1 MRSHEEV
8 VERLKAK
15 NKEYVANRRKRI
27 TRIAGILSVV
37 ALIGLS
43 IPIYQKLGK
52 NTRPQTEPTVAPTEG
67 VTANP
72 TGEVEPV
79 EKDKPTVTVTPTVS
93 LEGRNKADI
102 ELTGEG
108 PVATN
113 EEEPRPGTIY
123 ISKTLRQMIQDN
135 PGKDDVL
142 YSVILTIE
150 VSWSDSEIT
159 AFIKDFRDNCEWNP
173 LYVQYKEEYST
184 WLLDEYMPYLSEK
197 VEKKEI
203 SAEEWEK
210 YCMQDWDVFSS
221 VWKERHTEEEWEE
234 LQKIIKRVDSFD
246 QDLQDI
252 RIRLQ
257 QEELLLIQNSGML
270 TYCYPIEDPY
280 RTSIGALITADQF
293 ENFLVSDR
301 FSYHFSWSEAKDLG
315 EVETSIT
322 GFIKAPPK
330 EPVKPQNVIIIDGTD
345 SRIDEKLQGEQD
357 ADEIVTICIIFG
369 DSWSEGQRILREQY
383 PKEYAAYMEMKESGE
398 VWDND
403 DPRIELAERGWELH
417 NSLPGDWEDEQEAKF
432 FERHPE
438 FLPYR
443 QTDGVMSLY
452 MHVPF
457 SLIPE
462 IAKDSAIKK
471 ISRVPE
477 DKRKPEIIGEYQGFT
492 VYDLQG
498 TNENPEMWIEA
509 VDE

>member
-1 MRSHEEV
+1 M
-8 VERLKAK
+8 
-15 NKEYVANRRKRI
+15 
-27 TRIAGILSVV
+27 
-37 ALIGLS
+37 
-43 IPIYQKLGK
+43 
-52 NTRPQTEPTVAPTEG
+52 
-67 VTANP
+67 
-72 TGEVEPV
+72 
-79 EKDKPTVTVTPTVS
+79 
-93 LEGRNKADI
+93 
-102 ELTGEG
+102 
-108 PVATN
+108 
-113 EEEPRPGTIY
+113 
-123 ISKTLRQMIQDN
+123 
-135 PGKDDVL
+135 
-142 YSVILTIE
+142 
-150 VSWSDSEIT
+150 
-159 AFIKDFRDNCEWNP
+159 
-173 LYVQYKEEYST
+173 
-184 WLLDEYMPYLSEK
+184 
-197 VEKKEI
+197 
-203 SAEEWEK
+203 
-210 YCMQDWDVFSS
+210 
-221 VWKERHTEEEWEE
+221 
-234 LQKIIKRVDSFD
+234 DSFD

-252 RIRLQ
+252 LIRLQ
-257 QEELLLIQNSGML
+257 QEELSLIQNSGML

-315 EVETSIT
+315 VVETSIT

-403 DPRIELAERGWELH
+403 DPRIELAE
-417 NSLPGDWEDEQEAKF
+417 AKF

-438 FLPYR
+438 FLSYR
-443 QTDGVMSLY
+443 ETYGVMCLY
-452 MHVPF
+452 MRVPF

-462 IAKDSAIKK
+462 IAKDDMITE
-471 ISRVPE
+471 IGRVPE

-509 VDE
+509 VNE